1 MKLPLEL
8 RDKVYSYGLMVEGH
22 ITPYPEYYHYRRNL
36 DCKGDKLRS
45 FIGILSLSKAV
56 HEEAAVIF
64 YGKNTFRVSSMAKE
78 LALDY
83 MMHDATGPEKVSHDF
98 KLQKKQSTDMLFSVN
113 QGNTP

>member
-22 ITPYPEYYHYRRNL
+22 ITPYPEYYRYRRNL

-45 FIGILSLSKAV
+45 FIGILSVSKAV

-64 YGKNTFRVSSMAKE
+64 YGKNTFRVSTTAKE

-83 MMHDATGPEKVSHDF
+83 MMHDANGPEEVNHE
-98 KLQKKQSTDMLFSVN
+98 LQTSEETEH
-113 QGNTP
+113 